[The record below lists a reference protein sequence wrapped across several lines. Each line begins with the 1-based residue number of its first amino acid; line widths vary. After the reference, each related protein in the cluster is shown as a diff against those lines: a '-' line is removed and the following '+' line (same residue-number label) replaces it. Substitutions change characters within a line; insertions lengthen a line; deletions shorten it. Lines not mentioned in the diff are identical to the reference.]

1 MNTIVMGDRSPERYA
16 HKDVLVHHRSEWEWG
31 RERGDKSATTHTTLS
46 LYSFYADWHSMQH
59 SPSSSTSLSLSL
71 LLLSLSHTFAHP
83 RGYSVAVWV
92 VLSLSASAFLCSS
105 IVRLSSPH
113 VSSYSACLSVALHRF
128 KSLSPC
134 LYCCGGITN
143 LDPCH
148 TLWITDNQPIV
159 FLYTTATPATPPFT
173 LSFFFWAGGPK
184 TSLKRILGHS
194 AEIKV
199 AVTHPAPI

>member
-1 MNTIVMGDRSPERYA
+1 MRKRKGGKIRHYPYD
-16 HKDVLVHHRSEWEWG
+16 
-31 RERGDKSATTHTTLS
+31 TLS
-46 LYSFYADWHSMQH
+46 LLILRWLAQHATLPLLFY
-59 SPSSSTSLSLSL
+59 LSLSFSIT
-71 LLLSLSHTFAHP
+71 LSLTHICPPQRIFSCCLSCT
-83 RGYSVAVWV
+83 
-92 VLSLSASAFLCSS
+92 LSLSASAFLWSS
-105 IVRLSSPH
+105 IVCLSSPH

-148 TLWITDNQPIV
+148 TVWITDNQPIV
-159 FLYTTATPATPPFT
+159 FLYTTAAPATPPFT

-199 AVTHPAPI
+199 VVTHPAPI

>member
-1 MNTIVMGDRSPERYA
+1 MSESEEEKGGKNPPLPIRHSLFTHFTLTGTACNTPPP
-16 HKDVLVHHRSEWEWG
+16 LLP
-31 RERGDKSATTHTTLS
+31 LS
-46 LYSFYADWHSMQH
+46 LFLYH
-59 SPSSSTSLSLSL
+59 
-71 LLLSLSHTFAHP
+71 SLSHTFAHP

-159 FLYTTATPATPPFT
+159 FLYTTATPATPPFA
-173 LSFFFWAGGPK
+173 LSLFFWAGGPN

-199 AVTHPAPI
+199 VVTHPAPI